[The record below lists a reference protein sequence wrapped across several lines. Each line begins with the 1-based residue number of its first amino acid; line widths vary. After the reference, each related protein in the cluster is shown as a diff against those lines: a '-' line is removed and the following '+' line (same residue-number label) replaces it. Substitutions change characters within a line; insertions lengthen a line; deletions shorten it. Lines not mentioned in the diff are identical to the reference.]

1 MLCNRPPASPHT
13 GRTCAAGWWCA
24 HEPAAPTTPP
34 HPFLLCGEGG
44 FVETEERPAAR
55 LSSARSRELG
65 EELRRVRHRAR
76 MSSGSV
82 AEALGWSLGKL
93 SKLETG
99 SRRTS
104 PWEIG
109 TLLGRCGADKPT
121 RERIMAIASEADTG
135 NFLRRHDPWP
145 DSLTAVSV
153 HEHAARTLATYEPLV
168 VPSLAQT
175 EDYAFALT
183 GDRGAT
189 EARMARQE
197 ALRRPGGP
205 EAVIYV
211 HEAALRVVV
220 GDAKVMRDQLLR
232 LTLMCGWARINP
244 RIIPMGVGSHAALR
258 HPGTLLTFSSPVK
271 PLAYAETEAATVFH
285 DDPTAVAAYEAKMR
299 RLERLVLTPL
309 QSRDVFARWADAYDR
324 DHRSAPDAKRGDA

>member
-1 MLCNRPPASPHT
+1 MES
-13 GRTCAAGWWCA
+13 
-24 HEPAAPTTPP
+24 
-34 HPFLLCGEGG
+34 
-44 FVETEERPAAR
+44 EERPAAR
-55 LSSARSRELG
+55 LSTARSRELG

-76 MSSGSV
+76 MSSGFV
-82 AEALGWSLGKL
+82 ADALGWSLGKL

-99 SRRTS
+99 SRGTS

-121 RERIMAIASEADTG
+121 RDRIMAIASEADTG

-145 DSLTAVSV
+145 DTLTALLV
-153 HEHAARTLATYEPLV
+153 HEHAARTLTAYEPLV

-175 EDYAFALT
+175 EDYAYALT
-183 GDRGAT
+183 KDRGVT
-189 EARMARQE
+189 EARMTRQE

-205 EAVIYV
+205 ETLIYV

-232 LTLMCGWARINP
+232 LTLMCGWARISP
-244 RIIPMGVGSHAALR
+244 RIIPLSAPSHAALR
-258 HPGTLLTFSSPVK
+258 HSATLLTFPAPTK

-285 DDPTAVAAYEAKMR
+285 DDPTAIAAYQAKMR
-299 RLERLVLTPL
+299 HLERVVLSPA

-324 DHRSAPDAKRGDA
+324 DHRSAPGAKRGDA